1 MNAPHLFPV
10 PDDGP
15 FLYPIDRSER
25 LDGQTFVKWWHHRW
39 LASEMRLMASF
50 EVKGMVRD
58 LFDLAQTQ
66 SPMGTLPRSLSVV
79 ARMLLVD
86 ERHFE
91 GLCRHAY
98 GPMNGWV
105 PCITTDDELRLY
117 HPVVLEQVQDAL
129 ERRASWLASKS
140 AAAVRERQRRLL
152 AALRE
157 LKVPAAWLTDEA
169 LIERMD
175 AWLVEHWRTKRTAEA
190 YHRVIAKAK
199 EEGWF
204 GKPRTFENKA

>member
-1 MNAPHLFPV
+1 MMPAPHLSAV

-15 FLYPIDRSER
+15 FVYPIDRSER

-66 SPMGTLPRSLSVV
+66 SPMGTLPRSLAIV

-91 GLCRHAY
+91 GLCRHLY
-98 GPMNGWV
+98 GPMNGWL
-105 PCITTDDELRLY
+105 PCVTLDGELRLY

-140 AAAVRERQRRLL
+140 AAAVREQRRRLV

-157 LKVPAAWLTDEA
+157 LKVDARVVADEA

-175 AWLVEHWRTKRTAEA
+175 DWLVENWKAKRSPKA
-190 YHRVIAKAK
+190 YHAVLIEAMDR
-199 EEGWF
+199 GWF
-204 GKPRTFENKA
+204 ARPALK